1 MYLPV
6 DFLTPLLFVAAAVIF
21 TLFAVPLGLGALVR
35 WKKFRAD
42 ADGLQTYAR
51 RRDLRIQSGV
61 AIVGLALVLAAS
73 ITAAIGWN
81 ESSRNL
87 SANVEARYDVS
98 DVAMTSWNGTWAE
111 VDLVDGKGRPA
122 SGMEVFVGPENEPEL
137 SGPAFDTASP
147 NDPEPSLD
155 LR

>member
-6 DFLTPLLFVAAAVIF
+6 DFLTPLLYVAAAGI
-21 TLFAVPLGLGALVR
+21 FAVFAIPLGIGALVR

-51 RRDLRIQSGV
+51 RRDLRVQSGV
-61 AIVGLALVLAAS
+61 AIFGVALVLAAS
-73 ITAAIGWN
+73 VTAAIGWD
-81 ESSRNL
+81 ESRRNL
-87 SANVEARYDVS
+87 SSNVEARYEVS
-98 DVAMTSWNGTWAE
+98 DVTMTSWNGTWAE

-122 SGMEVFVGPENEPEL
+122 SGIGVLLGPDHEPEL
-137 SGPAFDTASP
+137 LDPASETGSP
-147 NDPEPSLD
+147 TDPEPALD

>member
-6 DFLTPLLFVAAAVIF
+6 DFVTPLLYVAAAGIVAV
-21 TLFAVPLGLGALVR
+21 FAIPLGISALVR
-35 WKKFRAD
+35 WKRFRAD

-51 RRDLRIQSGV
+51 RRDLQVQSGV
-61 AIVGLALVLAAS
+61 AVCGTVLVFAALIVAAV
-73 ITAAIGWN
+73 GWN

-87 SANVEARYDVS
+87 SANVETRYDVS

-122 SGMEVFVGPENEPEL
+122 SGIEVMFGPDHEPEL
-137 SGPAFDTASP
+137 SGPSLETGLADET
-147 NDPEPSLD
+147 EPSLD